1 MFCWKPA
8 KSTSTLTS
16 LNRSTSSGNRLKR
29 CSWKKPVWPT
39 PLTNALPRST
49 IRCSSCFALSTA
61 LSKPTNSRTEGAAMD
76 IEMDNLKSEL
86 VLWYGVDPA
95 SQRDQFE
102 AAATHGYSDEA
113 IEVFTYID
121 GNAAD
126 TRDRLLMAVMMATP
140 DTLQQRQ
147 RELYSWYCDNVKA
160 VAREKF

>member
-1 MFCWKPA
+1 
-8 KSTSTLTS
+8 
-16 LNRSTSSGNRLKR
+16 
-29 CSWKKPVWPT
+29 
-39 PLTNALPRST
+39 
-49 IRCSSCFALSTA
+49 
-61 LSKPTNSRTEGAAMD
+61 MD

-113 IEVFTYID
+113 IEVFTHID
-121 GNAAD
+121 GTAAD
-126 TRDRLLMAVMMATP
+126 TRDRLLMAAMMATP